1 MFYQEI
7 DIIKLNTIFVQSF
20 LNNSKISHISS
31 LEEIFLPIDIVTKV
45 TVKHKYKCSELG
57 LTMKHIKLPKK
68 TNPKM

>member
-31 LEEIFLPIDIVTKV
+31 LEEIFLPVDIVTKV
-45 TVKHKYKCSELG
+45 TVKHKYKCSQ
-57 LTMKHIKLPKK
+57 
-68 TNPKM
+68 